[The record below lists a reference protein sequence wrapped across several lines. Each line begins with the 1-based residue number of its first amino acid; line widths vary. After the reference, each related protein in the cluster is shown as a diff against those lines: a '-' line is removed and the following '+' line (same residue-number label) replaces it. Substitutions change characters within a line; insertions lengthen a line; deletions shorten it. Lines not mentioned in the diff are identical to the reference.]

1 MVDKRTRM
9 AAIAA
14 LSWTLI
20 AVANAQQEQPAKGT
34 ERALR
39 LGEMV
44 VVGVK
49 AERDLIEEP
58 GLQSRALD
66 IATSTVEE
74 EIIRKQNARSLTD
87 ALDFAPGVLTES
99 RGRKVK
105 QFSSFRGQIYPYPDY
120 AINGVWHREF
130 HELPYLFPA
139 SQIEK
144 VEVIRSS
151 GALLLGLSDLTG
163 VINVVTKQYDERAT
177 FFETEYG
184 RFDTSRTSIS
194 HGDRFEK
201 GFYTVGA
208 NYFTTAGPDD
218 RNGAERMGSAVATMG
233 FQPFPGLKLDLNVFV
248 LRGDRELI
256 HPEPPGKDISKWN
269 AYEQISPQD
278 AVGVNSRALWK
289 HGDDA
294 STELTVGYVER
305 TEDFKGFVYNKN
317 TSTSSWSH
325 THSKDYEYSLGVI
338 HARNVSEDNTL
349 RVAFNYD
356 YWLAPEGKR
365 FYVGQRMD
373 IHSFAVALVD
383 EHRFDR
389 LTLDGGVKY
398 MRHYYNDYT
407 AARFDILGAKHVG
420 SSIEEEWADPL
431 LTGTLGATYELSQ
444 AIELFSHVALGM
456 VEPPPGAADADGQAS
471 IDSETRLMLDAGVKI
486 KRETGAFA
494 KIGGFAVFRDEALVL
509 EDTVDIGGEEL
520 SLYSNRNIRQYGLE
534 LEARSAK
541 VRDMATLYLNLT
553 AMESLERID
562 GDFEDHIEVPDYLA
576 SAGVYAEWGRFDL
589 NLFGKWVSGYEN
601 ERFAQDKQYHDLGD
615 YVDLNLTAGW
625 TLGAEKQT
633 RIYCS
638 LENLLGDEYS
648 TVIGYPDHGFQAFI
662 GLQHR
667 R

>member
-1 MVDKRTRM
+1 M
-9 AAIAA
+9 ADRGARR
-14 LSWTLI
+14 
-20 AVANAQQEQPAKGT
+20 AVAATLCLALIGATSAQQEQTPI
-34 ERALR
+34 EEPRVLR

-44 VVGVK
+44 VVGEQ
-49 AERDLIEEP
+49 AQRDLIADP
-58 GLQSRALD
+58 ALQSRALE
-66 IATSTVEE
+66 IAISTVEE

-105 QFSSFRGQIYPYPDY
+105 QFTSFRGQIYPYPDY

-163 VINVVTKQYDERAT
+163 VVNVVTKQYDERTT
-177 FFETEYG
+177 FFETEVG
-184 RFDTSRTSIS
+184 RFDTSRTSVS
-194 HGDRFEK
+194 HGDRSEK
-201 GFYTVGA
+201 GFYTVGV
-208 NYFTTAGPDD
+208 NYYTTDGPDD
-218 RNGAERMGSAVATMG
+218 RNGAERMGSAVTTMG
-233 FQPFPGLKLDLNVFV
+233 FQPFPDLKLDLNVFV
-248 LRGDRELI
+248 LRGERELI
-256 HPEPPGKDISKWN
+256 HPEPPGRDISKWN
-269 AYEQISPQD
+269 AFEQISPQD
-278 AVGVNSRALWK
+278 AVGINSRALWK
-289 HGDDA
+289 HGEDA
-294 STELTVGYVER
+294 STELTAGYVER
-305 TEDFKGFVYNKN
+305 TEDFEGLIYNK
-317 TSTSSWSH
+317 TTKTSSWRH

-338 HARNVSEDNTL
+338 HARNVSDDNTL
-349 RVAFNYD
+349 RVALNYD

-398 MRHYYNDYT
+398 VRHYYNDYT
-407 AARFDILGAKHVG
+407 AARFDIVGAKHTG
-420 SSIEEEWADPL
+420 LSIEEEWADPL
-431 LTGTLGATYELSQ
+431 LTGTVGATYEVSP
-444 AIELFSHVALGM
+444 AVDLFSHAALGT
-456 VEPPPGAADADGQAS
+456 VEPPPGAVDADGE
-471 IDSETRLMLDAGVKI
+471 DSVDRETRLMLDAGVKL
-486 KRETGAFA
+486 KRDTGAFV
-494 KIGGFAVFRDEALVL
+494 KVGGFAVFRDDAIVL
-509 EDTVDIGGEEL
+509 EDTVDVGGEEY
-520 SLYSNRNIRQYGLE
+520 SLYSNRNVRQYGLE

-541 VRDMATLYLNLT
+541 LQDVATLYLNLT
-553 AMESLERID
+553 AMESLERHD
-562 GDFEDHIEVPDYLA
+562 GDFEDHIEVPDYVA
-576 SAGVYAEWGRFDL
+576 SAGVYAEWGPFDL

-601 ERFAQDKQYHDLGD
+601 KRFAQDKQYHDLGD

-625 TLGAEKQT
+625 TLGLEDRT

-638 LENLLGDEYS
+638 LENVLDDGYS
-648 TVIGYPDHGFQAFI
+648 TVVGYPDHGFQAFI